1 VRTEATAARALILA
15 AGLGERIR
23 PLSEL
28 RPKPALPVR
37 GLPVVGFTLRLL
49 ARHGLRD
56 VAINRHHL
64 PDVLERAVEACRP
77 EGTRIT
83 WSDEPELL
91 GTGGALRRVRDFL
104 AASDPCLLLAGDMLL
119 DVDIG
124 KLMDRHRARG
134 DSVTFLLKEDLRAPV
149 FGTIG
154 VDSGGRLR
162 RIGSHLELGGEV
174 RAGIYAHA
182 TVISARA
189 LATLPDRKA
198 FNHLTEWI
206 APLLAEG
213 ADDVRGELLGDGECV
228 WEPVGTPAEYLE
240 ANLRLPRLSY
250 VNAHE
255 LTRET
260 GTHCD
265 GDVVVGSGASL
276 GEGVRL
282 ERAVVWDGERV
293 PAGLEA
299 RGGVFAGGRFIPCE
313 GARADARGGSG
324 ATA

>member
-1 VRTEATAARALILA
+1 MRTESGPMRALILA

-23 PLSEL
+23 PLSDL
-28 RPKPALPVR
+28 RPKPALPIR
-37 GLPVVGFTLRLL
+37 GMPVVGFTLRLL
-49 ARHGLRD
+49 ARHGIHD

-64 PDVLERAVEACRP
+64 PEALERAVASCRP

-83 WSDEPELL
+83 WSDEPHLL

-104 AASDPCLLLAGDMLL
+104 AASDPCLMLAGDMLL
-119 DVDIG
+119 DADLG
-124 KLMDRHRARG
+124 KLVDLHRTRG
-134 DSVTFLLKEDLRAPV
+134 DAVTFLLKEDGRAPA
-149 FGTIG
+149 FGTMG
-154 VDSGGRLR
+154 VDSGGRVR
-162 RIGSHLELGGEV
+162 RIGGHFDLGGEV

-189 LATLPDRKA
+189 LATLPDREA

-213 ADDVRGELLGDGECV
+213 ADDVRGEVLASGEGA

-240 ANLRLPRLSY
+240 ANLRFPRLSY
-250 VNAHE
+250 VNADE

-260 GTHCD
+260 RTHCG

-276 GEGVRL
+276 GEGARL
-282 ERAVVWDGERV
+282 ERVVVWDGERV

-299 RGGVFAGGRFIPCE
+299 HDGVFADGRFIPCE
-313 GARADARGGSG
+313 AQNAGRRS
-324 ATA
+324 

>member
-1 VRTEATAARALILA
+1 VATETPSLRALILA

-23 PLSEL
+23 PLSDL

-37 GLPVVGFTLRLL
+37 GMPVVGFTLRLL
-49 ARHGLRD
+49 ARHGIHD
-56 VAINRHHL
+56 VAINRHHR
-64 PDVLERAVEACRP
+64 PEILERAVEACRP
-77 EGTRIT
+77 ADTRIT
-83 WSDEPELL
+83 WSDEPRLL

-119 DVDIG
+119 DADLG
-124 KLMDRHRARG
+124 KLVDLHRARG
-134 DSVTFLLKEDLRAPV
+134 DSVTFLLKEDRRAPA
-149 FGTIG
+149 FGTMG

-162 RIGSHLELGGEV
+162 RIGSHFDLGGEV

-189 LATLPDRKA
+189 LATLPDREA

-206 APLLAEG
+206 APRLAEG
-213 ADDVRGELLGDGECV
+213 ADDVRGEVLGDGECT

-240 ANLRLPRLSY
+240 ANLRFPRLSY
-250 VNAHE
+250 VGADE

-260 GTHCD
+260 GVRCD
-265 GDVVVGSGASL
+265 GDVVVGPGASL
-276 GEGVRL
+276 GEGAHL
-282 ERAVVWDGERV
+282 ERVVVWDGERV

-299 RGGVFAGGRFIPCE
+299 RGGVFGGGRFIPCE
-313 GARADARGGSG
+313 VAGSGARA
-324 ATA
+324 